1 MIGSK
6 QLNDKS
12 KTTPKIS
19 LRTRQA
25 SAATPA
31 TPAIEENNED
41 LLETIRKTVREEL
54 KDHQEK
60 VSEIIK
66 SQLTNINE
74 RLDKISQEV
83 VEITKSLEFTQ
94 EELHDGLANVKN
106 DIKKVQTDLREIEDD
121 LLDPTFVMEK
131 LTELE
136 DRSWRNNVRIDGIPE
151 TPNET
156 WENCEEEV
164 RKIIRN
170 KLDITDDIEIDRC
183 HRMGKF
189 QRNKSK
195 PRTVV
200 CKFLRSKDKHKVL
213 LNAKKLKDTG
223 IFIYEDF
230 TKATMELR
238 KSIWEEVL
246 QHRQQNK
253 IAYLN
258 YRSTVVKNRI
268 VR

>member
-1 MIGSK
+1 MI
-6 QLNDKS
+6 
-12 KTTPKIS
+12 
-19 LRTRQA
+19 
-25 SAATPA
+25 
-31 TPAIEENNED
+31 
-41 LLETIRKTVREEL
+41 L
-54 KDHQEK
+54 KK
-60 VSEIIK
+60 F
-66 SQLTNINE
+66 
-74 RLDKISQEV
+74 RLPV
-83 VEITKSLEFTQ
+83 
-94 EELHDGLANVKN
+94 
-106 DIKKVQTDLREIEDD
+106 
-121 LLDPTFVMEK
+121 FVMEK
-131 LTELE
+131 LSELE
-136 DRSWRNNVRIDGIPE
+136 DRSRRNNVRIDGIPE

-170 KLDITDDIEIDRC
+170 KLDITDGIEIDGC

-195 PRTVV
+195 PQTVA
-200 CKFLRSKDKHKVL
+200 CKFLLSKDKRKVL
-213 LNAKKLKDTG
+213 LNEKKLKDIG

-230 TKATMELR
+230 SKATMKLR

-258 YRSTVVKNRI
+258 YRSTVVNDRI

>member
-1 MIGSK
+1 MLH
-6 QLNDKS
+6 QQA
-12 KTTPKIS
+12 KTT
-19 LRTRQA
+19 
-25 SAATPA
+25 
-31 TPAIEENNED
+31 EENNED
-41 LLETIRKTVREEL
+41 LLETIRKIVREEL
-54 KDHQEK
+54 EDHQKK

-66 SQLTNINE
+66 SQLTNTNE

-94 EELHDGLANVKN
+94 EELHDSLANVKN
-106 DIKKVQTDLREIEDD
+106 DIKKVQTDQREIEDH

-164 RKIIRN
+164 RKIIKN

-183 HRMGKF
+183 HCMVKF
-189 QRNKSK
+189 QKNKSK

-213 LNAKKLKDTG
+213 LNAKMLKDTG

-230 TKATMELR
+230 SKATMELR
-238 KSIWEEVL
+238 KFL
-246 QHRQQNK
+246 
-253 IAYLN
+253 
-258 YRSTVVKNRI
+258 
-268 VR
+268 

>member
-1 MIGSK
+1 MVCSK
-6 QLNDKS
+6 QLNNKL

-25 SAATPA
+25 AAATPA
-31 TPAIEENNED
+31 TSATEENNED
-41 LLETIRKTVREEL
+41 LLETIRKIVREEL
-54 KDHQEK
+54 EDHQEK

-66 SQLTNINE
+66 SEKVSEIIKSELTNTNE

-94 EELHDGLANVKN
+94 EELHDGFANVKN

-136 DRSWRNNVRIDGIPE
+136 DRSRRNNVRIDGIPE

-200 CKFLRSKDKHKVL
+200 FKFLRSKDKHKVL
-213 LNAKKLKDTG
+213 LNVKKLKTQESSFMK
-223 IFIYEDF
+223 ISL
-230 TKATMELR
+230 K
-238 KSIWEEVL
+238 L
-246 QHRQQNK
+246 QWN
-253 IAYLN
+253 
-258 YRSTVVKNRI
+258 
-268 VR
+268 

>member
-1 MIGSK
+1 MVGSK
-6 QLNDKS
+6 QLNNKL

-25 SAATPA
+25 AAATPT
-31 TPAIEENNED
+31 TPATEENNED
-41 LLETIRKTVREEL
+41 LLETIRKIVREKLE
-54 KDHQEK
+54 DHQEK

-66 SQLTNINE
+66 SQLTNTNE

-94 EELHDGLANVKN
+94 EEFHDGFANVKN
-106 DIKKVQTDLREIEDD
+106 DIKKVQTDLREIEDE
-121 LLDPTFVMEK
+121 LLDPTFVMDK

-136 DRSWRNNVRIDGIPE
+136 DRSRWNNVRIDGIPE

-164 RKIIRN
+164 RKVIRN

-200 CKFLRSKDKHKVL
+200 CKFLRSKDKHKAL
-213 LNAKKLKDTG
+213 LNAKKLKTQ
-223 IFIYEDF
+223 
-230 TKATMELR
+230 
-238 KSIWEEVL
+238 KSSFMKFSLKL
-246 QHRQQNK
+246 QWN
-253 IAYLN
+253 
-258 YRSTVVKNRI
+258 
-268 VR
+268 

>member
-1 MIGSK
+1 M
-6 QLNDKS
+6 
-12 KTTPKIS
+12 
-19 LRTRQA
+19 
-25 SAATPA
+25 
-31 TPAIEENNED
+31 
-41 LLETIRKTVREEL
+41 
-54 KDHQEK
+54 
-60 VSEIIK
+60 
-66 SQLTNINE
+66 
-74 RLDKISQEV
+74 
-83 VEITKSLEFTQ
+83 
-94 EELHDGLANVKN
+94 KN

-121 LLDPTFVMEK
+121 LLDPTFVLEK

-136 DRSWRNNVRIDGIPE
+136 DRSRRNNVRIDGIPE
-151 TPNET
+151 ISNET
-156 WENCEEEV
+156 WESCEEEV
-164 RKIIRN
+164 RKIIKN
-170 KLDITDDIEIDRC
+170 KLDITDDIELDRC

-213 LNAKKLKDTG
+213 QNAKKLKNTG

-230 TKATMELR
+230 SNATMELR
-238 KSIWEEVL
+238 KSLWEEVL

-258 YRSTVVKNRI
+258 YRSIVVKDRI